1 MWTEP
6 LLLAKCYLL
15 RLILQLPPTDII
27 CFTVTAWQHE
37 SNVDILI
44 SCTHGCLA
52 EQASA
57 SEPFTPYL
65 CKSGRQGLF
74 TAAQREVPTFQQSL
88 GMDKAAQLCPLPRS
102 SHCSHCTRS
111 WTGMFTG
118 KLVIKKIYFLN
129 SVCLTDFSHNSC
141 ME

>member
-1 MWTEP
+1 M
-6 LLLAKCYLL
+6 
-15 RLILQLPPTDII
+15 QLPPTDII

-74 TAAQREVPTFQQSL
+74 TAAQGEVATFSQSA
-88 GMDKAAQLCPLPRS
+88 GAAER
-102 SHCSHCTRS
+102 CTALFFPQELITS
-111 WTGMFTG
+111 ASNGTGR
-118 KLVIKKIYFLN
+118 LDRDVYRRVVLNIK
-129 SVCLTDFSHNSC
+129 
-141 ME
+141 

>member
-52 EQASA
+52 AQAPA
-57 SEPFTPYL
+57 SELFTPYL
-65 CKSGRQGLF
+65 CKSGRQAFSLLPKGKLLPSCRVLGL
-74 TAAQREVPTFQQSL
+74 L
-88 GMDKAAQLCPLPRS
+88 KAGQPLFLPQELVTS
-102 SHCSHCTRS
+102 GTVLVG
-111 WTGMFTG
+111 WTGRFTRRVV
-118 KLVIKKIYFLN
+118 LKKKKPHLFLIQFN
-129 SVCLTDFSHNSC
+129 RFPP
-141 ME
+141 

>member
-74 TAAQREVPTFQQSL
+74 TATQRELATFSGSAGL
-88 GMDKAAQLCPLPRS
+88 GKAVQPFILLQELITPVTLWVGWP
-102 SHCSHCTRS
+102 
-111 WTGMFTG
+111 GMFTERV
-118 KLVIKKIYFLN
+118 VIKTNKQN
-129 SVCLTDFSHNSC
+129 SVCLTDISHNSC

>member
-1 MWTEP
+1 MVRRRVRTEP

-57 SEPFTPYL
+57 AEPFTPYL

-74 TAAQREVPTFQQSL
+74 TATRREVDTFLQSA
-88 GMDKAAQLCPLPRS
+88 GAGESWAALSFPQHRQVY
-102 SHCSHCTRS
+102 TE
-111 WTGMFTG
+111 GFA
-118 KLVIKKIYFLN
+118 
-129 SVCLTDFSHNSC
+129 
-141 ME
+141 

>member
-1 MWTEP
+1 MRTEP

-57 SEPFTPYL
+57 AEPFTPYL

-74 TAAQREVPTFQQSL
+74 KATRREVDTFLQSAGL
-88 GMDKAAQLCPLPRS
+88 VKAGQPFLFPR
-102 SHCSHCTRS
+102 
-111 WTGMFTG
+111 TGTFTQRVLL
-118 KLVIKKIYFLN
+118 KIK
-129 SVCLTDFSHNSC
+129 
-141 ME
+141 